1 MFPLPQ
7 ETMTPKPTGPPDG
20 GWGWVVAAA
29 GFAVNGL
36 SYGVLRSLGLAFP
49 DFAEYFDRNAQ
60 ETAWVS
66 ALALAVQQAASE
78 EGPRGGRQELGGGKC
93 RESSGRGH
101 TWLPNNLRKV
111 DL

>member
-60 ETAWVS
+60 ETAAPRWEAGTGVGGS
-66 ALALAVQQAASE
+66 AVRAVVEDTVTKQPKKSRPLE
-78 EGPRGGRQELGGGKC
+78 F
-93 RESSGRGH
+93 
-101 TWLPNNLRKV
+101 
-111 DL
+111 DLQT

>member
-1 MFPLPQ
+1 MFRLPQ
-7 ETMTPKPTGPPDG
+7 EAMTPKPTGPPDG

-66 ALALAVQQAASE
+66 ALALAVQQAASK
-78 EGPRGGRQELGGGKC
+78 EGPRGGRQELG
-93 RESSGRGH
+93 SGEV
-101 TWLPNNLRKV
+101 P
-111 DL
+111 